1 MSSIVIVGGGIVGS
15 SLAYHL
21 RESSHDVTLLEK
33 RTLGSGTTGKSIA
46 CFGWYPLY
54 SGHEHELASRSW
66 DVYGP
71 LVEDGTISYH
81 DNGLLEVADTEAAF
95 EELKEGV
102 EALRANGHPAEL
114 LDAEA
119 VREHGVAPEAVGAGA
134 ALFPS
139 AGRLDPSGI
148 VSHFADRAREHGVD
162 IETDVEVTDL
172 VMGRDRI
179 AGVSTADGEHDAD
192 VVINAAGPWAPQ
204 LNAMAG
210 VSLPLRHTY
219 APISVLETTSEFALP
234 TVIFEDGLYFTG
246 ERSAKVLAGRAPHES
261 SDEDGFEAAL
271 ELTDPDREQRLGM
284 GSVGEQ
290 HRTTIAREAHRR
302 IPKLG
307 GAEISN
313 EWRGIRCLT
322 PDYRPVVGPTDI
334 EGFYAATGMSGWGIT
349 FAPGCME
356 LLAAHLIDG
365 SVNETLEHLSPG
377 RFSGDE

>member
-21 RESSHDVTLLEK
+21 RESSHDVSLLEK
-33 RTLGSGTTGKSIA
+33 RSLGSGTTGKSIA

-54 SGHEHELASRSW
+54 AGHEYELASRSW

-71 LVEDGTISYH
+71 LVEDGTIPYH
-81 DNGLLEVADTEAAF
+81 ENGLLEVADTEPAF

-102 EALRANGHPAEL
+102 EALREKGHPAEVL
-114 LDAEA
+114 EPEA
-119 VREHGVAPEAVGAGA
+119 IREHGVAPEAVGAGA

-148 VSHFADRAREHGVD
+148 VSHFADRARECGVD
-162 IETDVEVTDL
+162 IETSVEVTGL
-172 VMGRDRI
+172 LMQRDRI
-179 AGVSTADGEHDAD
+179 GGVTTTDGERDAD
-192 VVINAAGPWAPQ
+192 IVINAAGPWASQ

-210 VSLPLRHTY
+210 VSIPLKHTH
-219 APISVLETTSEFALP
+219 APISVLETTLEFSLP

-271 ELTDPDREQRLGM
+271 EIADPDSEQGLGM
-284 GSVGEQ
+284 GSVGEE

-302 IPKLG
+302 IPKLEE
-307 GAEISN
+307 AEISN
-313 EWRGIRCLT
+313 EWQGIRCLT
-322 PDYRPVVGPTDI
+322 PDYRPAVGPTDV

-349 FAPGCME
+349 FAPACAE
-356 LLAAHLIDG
+356 LLAEHLTDG
-365 SVNETLEHLSPG
+365 SVSETLEYLSPD

>member
-1 MSSIVIVGGGIVGS
+1 MRSIVVVGGGIVGS

-21 RESSHDVTLLEK
+21 GESSHDVTLLEK
-33 RTLGSGTTGKSIA
+33 QSLGSGTTGKSIA

-54 SGHEHELASRSW
+54 SGHGYELASRSW
-66 DVYGP
+66 DIYGP
-71 LVEDGTISYH
+71 LVEDGTIPYH

-102 EALRANGHPAEL
+102 EALQAEGHPAEVL
-114 LDAEA
+114 EAEA
-119 VREHGVAPEAVGAGA
+119 VRGHGVAPEAVGAGA

-148 VSHFADRAREHGVD
+148 VSQFADRAREYGVA
-162 IETDVEVTDL
+162 IETGVEVTDL
-172 VMGRDRI
+172 LIEGDEI
-179 AGVSTADGEHDAD
+179 AGVSTTDGDRDAD
-192 VVINAAGPWAPQ
+192 VVVNAAGPWAPR

-219 APISVLETTSEFALP
+219 APISVLETASEFALP

-271 ELTDPDREQRLGM
+271 ELADPDSEQGLGM
-284 GSVGEQ
+284 GSVGEK
-290 HRTTIAREAHRR
+290 HRTTIAREAQRR
-302 IPKLG
+302 IPKLE

-313 EWRGIRCLT
+313 EWQGVRCLT
-322 PDYRPVVGPTDI
+322 PDYRPAVGPTDL

-349 FAPGCME
+349 FAPACAE
-356 LLAAHLIDG
+356 LLAAHLTDG
-365 SVNETLEHLSPG
+365 SISETLEYLSPD
-377 RFSGDE
+377 RFSGEE